1 MSFITLN
8 RKKINGFISKTKST
22 GEKISVEFFL
32 IPYFVIKR
40 SNGTEEI
47 NIFIMLKEGNLFP
60 FKFFTGINPLDVEE
74 DVAQK
79 IKETLNSETFNS
91 FSDITL
97 DQIDEHSYYL
107 LNTHENEE
115 GKKAVSGACFCFFY
129 LGSSESSDFKDIIM
143 SFIYG
148 YQKKLKNTLS
158 IEGLNSNL
166 IYISARKLFE
176 VCNGQY
182 DEKGVYTVFDRKTG
196 KNNYSLVS
204 EGVISNEEISTLY
217 NKRRQINFNGS
228 NKDKATYPPK
238 VLLYGSPPK
247 LFASQFLNVS
257 LYGEKFRIPDEESD
271 YFISSRENSPEESRD
286 IQSSESEEDKVQELK
301 DSSND
306 SIEEEINIPKKVKKV
321 VIESSSES
329 EEEIPRKTKTAI
341 VESSS
346 SDEDSPKKT
355 PKTKTAIVEDSS
367 SDEESPKKH

>member
-1 MSFITLN
+1 MSFVTLN

-97 DQIDEHSYYL
+97 DQIDEHSYYV

-158 IEGLNSNL
+158 IEGLHSNL

-182 DEKGVYTVFDRKTG
+182 DEKGVYTILDRETG
-196 KNNYSLVS
+196 KNHYSLVS

-217 NKRRQINFNGS
+217 NKRRQINFNGT

-257 LYGEKFRIPDEESD
+257 LYGEKFRIPDDESD
-271 YFISSRENSPEESRD
+271 YFISSRENSPEQQRD
-286 IQSSESEEDKVQELK
+286 VEISESEEDETSAPKNAVIE
-301 DSSND
+301 SSSD
-306 SIEEEINIPKKVKKV
+306 EEIEIPKKVKKI
-321 VIESSSES
+321 VIESSSD
-329 EEEIPRKTKTAI
+329 EEIEIPKKPVSMQVKPPKPI
-341 VESSS
+341 ESS
-346 SDEDSPKKT
+346 SDED
-355 PKTKTAIVEDSS
+355 
-367 SDEESPKKH
+367 